1 MGYFSNGTQAMDY
14 ESRYCA
20 KCVNYRDNGSGSL
33 GCPIMDA
40 HAFANY
46 DQLRDGEGNLKTVLS
61 ILIPRDKSGI
71 GNEECS
77 MFLPGRNDT
86 WNDP

>member
-1 MGYFSNGTQAMDY
+1 MGYFSNGTQGRDY
-14 ESRYCA
+14 EAAYCE
-20 KCVNYRDNGSGSL
+20 KRVNYRDNGSGSL

-46 DQLRDGEGNLKTVLS
+46 DQHSPEEKNLKLVLS
-61 ILIPRDKSGI
+61 LLIPRDNKGD
-71 GNEECS
+71 NEECA

-86 WNDP
+86 WIDP

>member
-1 MGYFSNGTQAMDY
+1 MGYFSNGSEGMDY
-14 ESRYCA
+14 EEAYCE

-46 DQLRDGEGNLKTVLS
+46 DQHQEAEKNLKTVLNL
-61 ILIPRDKSGI
+61 LIPRAEDGS
-71 GNEECS
+71 NEECA
-77 MFLPGRNDT
+77 MFLPGRNDA
-86 WNDP
+86 WND